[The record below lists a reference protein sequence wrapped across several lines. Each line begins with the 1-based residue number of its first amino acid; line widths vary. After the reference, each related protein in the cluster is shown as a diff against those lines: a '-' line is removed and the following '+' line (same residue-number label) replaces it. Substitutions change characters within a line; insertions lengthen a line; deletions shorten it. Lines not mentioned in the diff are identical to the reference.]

1 MIQQIK
7 GWHAGNKSFFTPR
20 PFFIYTYPIT
30 VFLRPHK
37 KPRLHCSRA
46 LHAVQSHFVNI
57 LRASRLHL
65 IDFVLFRNFRSEN
78 DEIVVHFAMLIYS
91 CR

>member
-1 MIQQIK
+1 MQEIK
-7 GWHAGNKSFFTPR
+7 LFSHRDHFSSIPTPEQFFYAPT
-20 PFFIYTYPIT
+20 
-30 VFLRPHK
+30 K

-57 LRASRLHL
+57 LRASRLRL